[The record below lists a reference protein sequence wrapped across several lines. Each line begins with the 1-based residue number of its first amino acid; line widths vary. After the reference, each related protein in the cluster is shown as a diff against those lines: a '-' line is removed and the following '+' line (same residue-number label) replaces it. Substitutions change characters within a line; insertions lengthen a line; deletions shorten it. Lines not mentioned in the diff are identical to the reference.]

1 MSRILKQAS
10 EGIPFLELLLNE
22 NLCEGTIWIEKE
34 LAVQVGGVN
43 TRLEAKRKYE
53 LLIRV
58 FRSPELIVKLTEVHP
73 GSRSVRKI
81 LNREEE

>member
-1 MSRILKQAS
+1 MNICRDIAIISA
-10 EGIPFLELLLNE
+10 EM
-22 NLCEGTIWIEKE
+22 EKWMRNRGHFKDE
-34 LAVQVGGVN
+34 KKV
-43 TRLEAKRKYE
+43 YE

-58 FRSPELIVKLTEVHP
+58 FRSPELIVKLTEMHP